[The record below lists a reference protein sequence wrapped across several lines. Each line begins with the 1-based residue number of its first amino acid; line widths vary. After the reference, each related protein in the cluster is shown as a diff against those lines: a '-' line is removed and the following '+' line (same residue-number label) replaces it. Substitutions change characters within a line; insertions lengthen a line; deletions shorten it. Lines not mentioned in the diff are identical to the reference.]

1 MPSSAWHGSL
11 WEEKTLNFVFPQ
23 RFVHRRR
30 ELLIGTTVTDYTG
43 RLFRKGKAVIS
54 AELSGI
60 LQRLGST
67 AADWQA
73 RLEKLK
79 SGRWGASSLPAESG
93 CARSKH
99 AWA

>member
-1 MPSSAWHGSL
+1 MTQPGLLGSY
-11 WEEKTLNFVFPQ
+11 
-23 RFVHRRR
+23 
-30 ELLIGTTVTDYTG
+30 LLMLDYTG
-43 RLFRKGKAVIS
+43 RLFRDGKAVIS

-93 CARSKH
+93 CARSQP
-99 AWA
+99 AWAYTTWQTSAGARRDKGGG